1 MRSNQNR
8 LSNLGGFFREKWIS
22 MGRRKVFV
30 WVLVGLVALS
40 SLSLFVDHETME
52 DFATNFDSIVSLRN
66 RRRTEDLE
74 FSIPSDPSSKTKPE
88 EISTSSVPKSE
99 TKLTSNSFT
108 LNQKE
113 ERPTTPPEENS
124 GSKEEASLAP
134 IKETIVSD
142 DPPPKKG
149 VDLIP
154 TDLGTVAIVTL
165 TGVQDDMGRNE
176 AQVFESALFFYLNGI
191 MSEHMIQIQS
201 VTIHRIYNKAKS
213 PVANQGGSSQT
224 SSASNGEVPSLEIM
238 TPRGESTT
246 PSNRLLTHGDIQD
259 NNDPENQRRVQTDAG
274 QLKISLFIR
283 GKYFPPPYI
292 DFNQEIKYRINHG
305 GERIVSNLVKK
316 KRDFPFFQSI
326 SSISCTETKNLP
338 INQVDQSMMDEFNS
352 GSKVQI
358 ISPTVTFQDKMNS
371 VEIDSIEIPENVND
385 KQPNNSKNRKNYM
398 DSSKYAKAN
407 PNPESPANQTRLISG
422 GIFLGLVAIV
432 GALNILSKA
441 KKLPEKKK
449 QRMIDAKKGY
459 NAANDIAYRRSSSGS
474 TGTLR
479 TNSIG
484 HSSSSYFGNSESLG
498 SSGIMDIRS

>member
-1 MRSNQNR
+1 MRSNQYR
-8 LSNLGGFFREKWIS
+8 LSNLREFFQERWMS

-40 SLSLFVDHETME
+40 SLSIFIDHETME

-66 RRRTEDLE
+66 RRRNEELV
-74 FSIPSDPSSKTKPE
+74 FSIPSHPHSKKTKAE
-88 EISTSSVPKSE
+88 EISTISVPNSE
-99 TKLTSNSFT
+99 TKPTSNAFT

-113 ERPTTPPEENS
+113 ERPTTSTEENS
-124 GSKEEASLAP
+124 GSKEGASLAP
-134 IKETIVSD
+134 IKEASASND
-142 DPPPKKG
+142 LPPKKG

-165 TGVQDDMGRNE
+165 TGVKGDMGKNE
-176 AQVFESALFFYLNGI
+176 AQVLESALFFYLNGI
-191 MSEHMIQIQS
+191 MSEYMIQTQS
-201 VTIHRIYNKAKS
+201 VTIHRIYSKEKN

-224 SSASNGEVPSLEIM
+224 SYVSNGKPPPLEIM
-238 TPRGESTT
+238 A
-246 PSNRLLTHGDIQD
+246 PSNRLLIHGDIQV
-259 NNDPENQRRVQTDAG
+259 NNDPENQRRVQSDTG
-274 QLKISLFIR
+274 QLKLSFFIR

-305 GERIVSNLVKK
+305 GDRIVSNLVKK
-316 KRDFPFFQSI
+316 KKDFPFFQSLT
-326 SSISCTETKNLP
+326 SIICTETKDLP
-338 INQVDQSMMDEFNS
+338 VNQVDQSMMDEFNS

-358 ISPTVTFQDKMNS
+358 IQNSPTVTLHDKMTS
-371 VEIDSIEIPENVND
+371 VEIDSIKTPENDND
-385 KQPNNSKNRKNYM
+385 KQPDNSKNSKDYS

-407 PNPESPANQTRLISG
+407 PNPLSPANQTRLVSG
-422 GIFLGLVAIV
+422 GIFFGLVAIV
-432 GALNILSKA
+432 AALNILAKA

-449 QRMIDAKKGY
+449 QRMADAKKGY
-459 NAANDIAYRRSSSGS
+459 TAANDIAYRRSSSSGS
-474 TGTLR
+474 TGTMR